1 MANRQQGDR
10 YCGRRRVRGASRSR
24 YAAVMTSAFV
34 GAGVVALVTGT
45 VMPDMREPDGFNL
58 VDANAVA
65 SENADRTKAV
75 GDDRASRNDTRAA
88 TTGTADVAPPDIYVL
103 PLKEYT
109 LTSKFGSRE
118 LDGETNG
125 RVGIDLAAPKGT
137 AYYAIARGKVVLARA
152 NGGYGYCVVIDH
164 GGGVVSVYGHSNSL
178 AVTEGQVV
186 EAGQPIGAVGDSGYA
201 FGPHLHFEVRVDG
214 QQVDPMEYLK
224 GKGAEAPKKADALT
238 Q

>member
-1 MANRQQGDR
+1 
-10 YCGRRRVRGASRSR
+10 
-24 YAAVMTSAFV
+24 MTSAFV

-45 VMPDMREPDGFNL
+45 VMPDMREPDGLNL

-65 SENADRTKAV
+65 SENADRAKAL

-88 TTGTADVAPPDIYVL
+88 TTGTADIAPPDIYVL
-103 PLKEYT
+103 PLQEYT
-109 LTSKFGSRE
+109 LTSKFGSHK
-118 LDGETNG
+118 LDTEANG
-125 RVGIDLAAPKGT
+125 RVGVDLAAPKGT
-137 AYYAIARGKVVLARA
+137 SYYAVARGKVVLARA

-224 GKGAEAPKKADALT
+224 GKGAEAPKADALT
-238 Q
+238 R